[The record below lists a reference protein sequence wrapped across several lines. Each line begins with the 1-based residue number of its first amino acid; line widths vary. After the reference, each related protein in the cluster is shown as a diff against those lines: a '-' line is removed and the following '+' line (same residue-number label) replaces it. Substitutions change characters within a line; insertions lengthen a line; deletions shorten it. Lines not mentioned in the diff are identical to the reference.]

1 MTGRPRRQLVLELSH
16 EGALRLVAQRSP
28 ELVQAL
34 ADLLLEALDGGAT
47 GEGAVR
53 LAFTSGRERGAD
65 AGAARHAIGGH

>member
-34 ADLLLEALDGGAT
+34 ADLLLEALDGGANEETQTT
-47 GEGAVR
+47 G
-53 LAFTSGRERGAD
+53 GRDESED
-65 AGAARHAIGGH
+65 HA

>member
-34 ADLLLEALDGGAT
+34 ADLLLEALDGGANEANEET
-47 GEGAVR
+47 Q
-53 LAFTSGRERGAD
+53 
-65 AGAARHAIGGH
+65 AIGGRDESEDHA